1 MGISTTTIALFGA
14 GGKMGCRLTDNLL
27 RCPEYD
33 VRHIETG
40 EAGIER
46 LAARSVLPSDPDQAL
61 TDADIVVL
69 ALPDTLLGKISHE
82 VVPQMKP
89 GAILMTLD
97 PAAAHAGALAR
108 RDDIV
113 LFVAHPCHPPL
124 WNDEVGEARRDFFG
138 GVLAKQNAVCAI
150 ENGTDE
156 DYDRAEALVCAMYAP
171 VIRTHRITVEQMAI
185 LEPAMA
191 ETVTAMLCTVIK
203 EAMEEAIARGVPA
216 EAAHDFLMG
225 HVNIPLAIVFGVVG
239 NPFSDGAKLIIEYG
253 RERVL
258 QPDWKKVFEPDSVKE
273 QVTAIV
279 NGKK

>member
-1 MGISTTTIALFGA
+1 METNTMTIALLGA
-14 GGKMGCRLTDNLL
+14 GGKMGCRLTDNLM
-27 RCPEYD
+27 RHPEYD
-33 VRHIETG
+33 MRYIETG
-40 EAGIER
+40 ASGIER
-46 LAARSVLPSDPDQAL
+46 LAQRGLAPAVLEESLPV
-61 TDADIVVL
+61 ADIVIL
-69 ALPDTLLGKISHE
+69 ALPDTALGTVSHQL
-82 VVPQMKP
+82 VPDMKP
-89 GAILMTLD
+89 GSILITLD
-97 PAAAHAGALAR
+97 PAAAHAGVLAR

-150 ENGTDE
+150 ENGSDE
-156 DYDRAEALVCAMYAP
+156 DYDRAEALVRAMYAP
-171 VIRTHRITVEQMAI
+171 IIRTHRITVEQMAI

-225 HVNIPLAIVFGVVG
+225 HVNIPLAIVFGVAG

-258 QPDWKKVFEPDSVKE
+258 QPDWKKVFEPESVKE

-279 NGKK
+279 NGGK